1 MLPVGCPERLRCVA
15 ERKSLGTA
23 EMPACDGAGRV
34 RRSPRAIPVVS
45 LHLSWLLKR
54 MELNYAACKSMVSCW
69 FCFSAWPLFHPACQS
84 IGVRKRRGI
93 AVLLTGQRTL
103 AVVLARH
110 EPAQRRCLSLC
121 LLQTLAGRNKMVPP
135 NVLLVSYGRVLPDR
149 RRWRYHAA
157 KTNTRAP
164 SSCS

>member
-1 MLPVGCPERLRCVA
+1 MLPVECPERHRCAA

-84 IGVRKRRGI
+84 IGVRNRRGI
-93 AVLLTGQRTL
+93 TVLLTGQRTL

-110 EPAQRRCLSLC
+110 KSAPGRCLSLPSAN
-121 LLQTLAGRNKMVPP
+121 AGRQKQNVSLKRVASIPWDSSPRQEEMEVPCRK
-135 NVLLVSYGRVLPDR
+135 NQYTSTFRL
-149 RRWRYHAA
+149 
-157 KTNTRAP
+157 
-164 SSCS
+164 